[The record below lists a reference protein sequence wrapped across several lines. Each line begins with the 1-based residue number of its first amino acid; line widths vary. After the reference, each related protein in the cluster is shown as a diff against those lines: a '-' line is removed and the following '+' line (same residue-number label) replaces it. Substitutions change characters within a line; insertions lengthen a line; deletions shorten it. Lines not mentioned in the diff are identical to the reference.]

1 VRFPFAQHCFTILG
15 VGILFLSAG
24 CGRKEQ
30 RTTAELPP
38 VQARTIE
45 IQPQKVPETYDVVG
59 TVRPKMSA
67 TVAAKLTAVIQTIA
81 VKPGDTVKIGDPLAQ
96 LDDREARAEFER
108 AQSEFDRSKSLLET
122 EATTRAEFDAV
133 EARYRVAKANL
144 SYTSIAAPF
153 DGIVSEKLCDAGDLA
168 TPGKPLFRVE
178 QPTDFR
184 LEAYVPERFSTA
196 VQVGTKVR
204 VVVEAVGGDCEGTV
218 GEVIPVTDPAT
229 RSFLVKVD
237 LQPSKPLKSGM
248 FGRARIVV
256 GERTGFFV
264 PKSAVKERGQLTF
277 VYVVNEGRAQM
288 RLVKP
293 GKVSGEQVE
302 LLSGVQGGEKV
313 IVVPNSDIFDG
324 QRVSL

>member
-1 VRFPFAQHCFTILG
+1 VKALLG
-15 VGILFLSAG
+15 RLRVAAGAGIALLVLG
-24 CGRKEQ
+24 CGRSTEQ
-30 RTTAELPP
+30 AAKELPP
-38 VQARTIE
+38 IHVKTIE
-45 IQPQKVPETYDVVG
+45 LQPQNVPETYDVVG
-59 TVRPKMSA
+59 TVRPKVSA
-67 TVAAKLTAVIQTIA
+67 TVAAKLTAVIHTIA
-81 VKPGDTVKIGDPLAQ
+81 VKPGDSLKSGDPLAQ

-108 AQSEFDRSKSLLET
+108 AQSEFGRSKSLLET

-153 DGIVSEKLCDAGDLA
+153 DGIISEKLCDAGDLA
-168 TPGKPLFRVE
+168 TPGKPLFRIE

-196 VQVGTKVR
+196 VQVGTRVR
-204 VVVEAVGGDCEGTV
+204 IVIEAVGGECDGTV

-237 LQPSKPLKSGM
+237 LQPTKPLKSGM
-248 FGRARIVV
+248 FGRAQVVV

-264 PKSAVKERGQLTF
+264 PKSALKERGQLTF
-277 VYVVNEGRAQM
+277 VYVMNEGRALM
-288 RLVKP
+288 RLVKT
-293 GKVSGEQVE
+293 GKTTGEQVE

-313 IVVPNSDIFDG
+313 IVGPNSELADG
-324 QRVSL
+324 RRISS